1 MRIIQLAYAIG
12 TAQAI
17 WNTLYAFES
26 GKAYLHLS
34 NNDIIQLNF
43 TLTGKDLS
51 LVNDQQ
57 IETLTTSPS
66 GSSVFLFNENLYAF
80 NANEEDYDNEVL
92 DLCGGGSL
100 SLSQYVSESNSWEE
114 ISLNFSSIED
124 SSYYQYASYLTPML
138 SGATEMYI
146 YGGLCNGT
154 REVSNRL
161 LSFNPETGV
170 FANISTSTKPSQF
183 YGAANINPDP
193 QSQLVIGGQGE
204 ADNSWLS
211 MFQLATWGFSTGWS
225 FEKVAQSS
233 SSSGTDTINSRKQ
246 ALALPIFSQLAN
258 TSVATIAD
266 YFGTTAVLLLGG
278 ESSST
283 KSSSFIS
290 KLDTDSN
297 SWTWTN
303 VNSTFTSENVLGAAT
318 IFNTLIVVNG
328 TAGAD
333 GNGQYTVNLYDTDSL
348 ELVKSLK
355 ENTQSSASSASTSTS
370 TSSSSSS
377 SGTSTSTKAILG
389 TILPLSA
396 LGMVIG
402 AAIFF
407 LKRRKTNKEDEVE
420 EYDYQIGN
428 YFESS
433 TLGSGRGGKFGTHHE
448 KINFSQSHLPGNVNA
463 VHFRTNND
471 TNSTL
476 EEMSIDS
483 WVRKR
488 QEFEDSKKIGGGE
501 NYAYTN
507 NANNFSASSET
518 LSSAATVISMSDAR
532 NPFQETTKRQSEDSV
547 QVSPILPVP
556 PPPLAAR
563 LSSPSMV
570 NKSVSLLKKSL
581 SFNTTNSQY
590 GKLKKKSS
598 TLRLKTVPSR
608 GPTLFDDE
616 FDDESEDKELGK
628 GAFGEE
634 GEEIDDDDEMG
645 QNDEESVDG
654 NLDVQVLVSSKR
666 RSVLRVVNPDFNDI
680 QEDTEDEASL
690 RQRVPSGGKEGD
702 EI

>member
-43 TLTGKDLS
+43 TLTGKDLL

-57 IETLTTSPS
+57 IETLTTPPS

-80 NANEEDYDNEVL
+80 NANDEDYDNEDL

-100 SLSQYVSESNSWEE
+100 SLSQYVSDSNSWKEV
-114 ISLNFSSIED
+114 SLNFSTIAD

-146 YGGLCNGT
+146 YGGICNGT

-170 FANISTSTKPSQF
+170 FANISTSTKPAQF
-183 YGAANINPDP
+183 YGAANLNTDP
-193 QSQLVIGGQGE
+193 QSQLVLGGQSE

-225 FEKVAQSS
+225 FEKVTPST
-233 SSSGTDTINSRKQ
+233 SSSGADAINSRKL
-246 ALALPIFSQLAN
+246 ALALPIFLQLAN

-266 YFGTTAVLLLGG
+266 YFDTTAVLLLGG
-278 ESSST
+278 DSSLS
-283 KSSSFIS
+283 KSLLFIS
-290 KLDTDSN
+290 KLDTNSN
-297 SWTWTN
+297 SWSWSN
-303 VNSTFTSENVLGAAT
+303 INSTFTSENVLGAAT

-328 TAGAD
+328 TAGANE
-333 GNGQYTVNLYDTDSL
+333 NGLYTVNLYDTDSL
-348 ELVKSLK
+348 QLVKSLK
-355 ENTQSSASSASTSTS
+355 QNTQSSATSTATSTS
-370 TSSSSSS
+370 TSSSG
-377 SGTSTSTKAILG
+377 GTSTLTKAILG

-407 LKRRKTNKEDEVE
+407 LKRRKTNKEEEVE

-428 YFESS
+428 YFELS

-448 KINFSQSHLPGNVNA
+448 KMNLSQSHLPGNVNA

-476 EEMSIDS
+476 EEMSIDL

-488 QEFEDSKKIGGGE
+488 QEFEDSKKIGGREG
-501 NYAYTN
+501 YTYTN
-507 NANNFSASSET
+507 NPNNFSASSET

-532 NPFQETTKRQSEDSV
+532 NPFQETKRQSEDSV
-547 QVSPILPVP
+547 QVLPILPVP

-581 SFNTTNSQY
+581 SFNTPNSQY
-590 GKLKKKSS
+590 GKLKKKLS

-616 FDDESEDKELGK
+616 FDDESEDKELGS

-634 GEEIDDDDEMG
+634 GEEMEDDAELD
-645 QNDEESVDG
+645 QNDEESVDA

-702 EI
+702 EH